1 MKLNSAAAP
10 LRSGSG
16 RAVEFGQTALT
27 RCLSW
32 RHCQLGDRR
41 LPEMYDIRGICPPP
55 EHLPSRANIR
65 PRKPIPYR
73 LVPGWVTVFEQVYHL
88 DM

>member
-10 LRSGSG
+10 VRSGSG

-55 EHLPSRANIR
+55 NICLPGQISA
-65 PRKPIPYR
+65 PVSLY
-73 LVPGWVTVFEQVYHL
+73 LTG
-88 DM
+88 